1 MNSWEFEKLTI
12 GKTYR
17 VAVGRN
23 TTHATITAKLPDGGW
38 EARSMKSGKTLRI
51 RSHGSI
57 DELAPDAKLAKKASK
72 RAKVSPSRDTG
83 KPAATSGKTMSLLD
97 AAAQLLA
104 GSKKEPMSC
113 QTIVNIALAKGLW
126 APKREG
132 KTPAN
137 TLYSAILREIKIKG
151 DDSRFEKVARGKF
164 ALAKK

>member
-1 MNSWEFEKLTI
+1 MNSKDFEKLTI
-12 GKTYR
+12 GRTYR

-23 TTHATITAKLPDGGW
+23 TTHATIIAKLEDGGW
-38 EARSMKSGKTLRI
+38 EARSMKSGKTLRV

-72 RAKVSPSRDTG
+72 RAKASPSRDTG
-83 KPAATSGKTMSLLD
+83 KPAATSGKRMSLLD
-97 AAAQLLA
+97 AAAHLLA
-104 GSKKEPMSC
+104 GSKEPMSC
-113 QTIVNIALAKGLW
+113 QTMVNIALAQGLW

-137 TLYSAILREIKIKG
+137 TLYSAILREVKTKG
-151 DDSRFEKVARGKF
+151 ADSRFEKVARGKF